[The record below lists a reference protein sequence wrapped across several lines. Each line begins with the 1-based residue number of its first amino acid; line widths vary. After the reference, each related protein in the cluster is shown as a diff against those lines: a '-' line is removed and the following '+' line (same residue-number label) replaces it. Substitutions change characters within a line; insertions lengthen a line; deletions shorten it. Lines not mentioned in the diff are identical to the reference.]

1 RGREGT
7 PRHARKT
14 LPRVD
19 RRRSAPRVEADV
31 PVLQGRRQ
39 RRLRGRHQGAA
50 PGRGRRAGAANR
62 DPVRARLA
70 SVLQEIRRTLRGL
83 GGQVG
88 VSRFCGGGARAPR
101 AADSRVPRA
110 ARPASGAS
118 GPARPPYA
126 CRNRRRPPGAAACGA
141 ASMIDLH
148 THTTASD
155 GRCTPA
161 ELVARAQAAGVTV
174 LGRTGH
180 DTVAGC
186 DAAGAAC
193 VAAGIGFVAG
203 IEITAVREEADL
215 HILGYF
221 IDSSAPPL
229 LAFLA
234 RQRQQ
239 RIERVRR
246 MIAKLAELGIPLDP
260 DNILR
265 RAVAHPGVAIGR
277 PWIARALVAS
287 GHVTTTSE
295 AFSSWLG
302 RGRPAFVAREGATA
316 ADVIAHIHD
325 AGGIVSMAHPGV
337 TGRDAW
343 IPDLV
348 AA

>member
-1 RGREGT
+1 
-7 PRHARKT
+7 
-14 LPRVD
+14 
-19 RRRSAPRVEADV
+19 
-31 PVLQGRRQ
+31 
-39 RRLRGRHQGAA
+39 
-50 PGRGRRAGAANR
+50 
-62 DPVRARLA
+62 
-70 SVLQEIRRTLRGL
+70 
-83 GGQVG
+83 
-88 VSRFCGGGARAPR
+88 
-101 AADSRVPRA
+101 
-110 ARPASGAS
+110 
-118 GPARPPYA
+118 
-126 CRNRRRPPGAAACGA
+126 
-141 ASMIDLH
+141 MIDLH

-174 LGRTGH
+174 LGVTDH

-246 MIAKLAELGIPLDP
+246 MIAKLADLGIPLDA
-260 DNILR
+260 DTILR
-265 RAVAHPGVAIGR
+265 RAVANPGVAIGR

-348 AA
+348 AAGLDAIEVYHMDHDEAATERYRAVAERYGLAISGGSDFHGDESHGAPQPGSVSLPKEEYERLRRSPAIKNLEFGIKNS